1 MRKYSLFAF
10 GLMSLALISCGG
22 GSGNNAPNIAGDYLC
37 TAGCI
42 GDCDFATN
50 FSITQDGSKI
60 IVETDSESFIGSV
73 DEDGNVNYSSDQGNC
88 DGLLIQGT
96 AVLNCKLNGVDCQQ
110 VTYKRQ

>member
-1 MRKYSLFAF
+1 MKKYSMIAF
-10 GLMSLALISCGG
+10 GLVALALISCGG
-22 GSGNNAPNIAGDYLC
+22 GNSNDVPNIAGDYLC

-50 FSITQDGSKI
+50 LSITQDGSKI

-73 DEDGNVNYSSDQGNC
+73 DGDGNVSYSSDSGNC

-96 AVLNCKLNGVDCQQ
+96 AVLDCELNNVNCQQ